1 MSLDSENIL
10 ERFEK
15 FQFTPLVYDFE
26 IAETVSDIQK
36 ILQQINDT
44 GYKIIGIAP
53 YDRNIAIFFMRPAHG

>member
-1 MSLDSENIL
+1 MGLNSENFL

-15 FQFTPLVYDFE
+15 LQLPLPVYDFE
-26 IAETVSDIQK
+26 IAESMFDIRN
-36 ILQQINDT
+36 ILQQINDN